1 MIARPHWSAAL
12 SVISM
17 AMVMASP
24 LSGRSAPAQTA
35 LPGPA
40 STTSTDGNDIVVEG
54 SRKTLRHTLKQTL
67 DTGPQSQLARYEDG
81 FCPRVDGFPEEWS
94 PIIEEIVRNNAA
106 EAGVLVK
113 RPGCRPNALIVFTD
127 QPQQLMAIFEKA
139 NPSLSA
145 HLSPAQRQL
154 LLGKKRAAYSARVV
168 QQLDREGNGYDF
180 FSNTIRN
187 AKATRLSTN
196 FRSDIRLSVVVID
209 INQTPGKTLRQLADF
224 ATMHLLLNLSVKTL
238 DETNPS
244 SVLSLFMPHDGVAV
258 PAQLSLV
265 DRATI
270 EGLYVPA
277 RNNFT
282 ADNQRERILGHITKE
297 FRAIAA
303 GK

>member
-1 MIARPHWSAAL
+1 MTARARWSAAAAL
-12 SVISM
+12 PM
-17 AMVMASP
+17 LAMLASP
-24 LSGRSAPAQTA
+24 VPGLAAPAQTSLA
-35 LPGPA
+35 SPPA
-40 STTSTDGNDIVVEG
+40 PTSTDGDDIVVEG
-54 SRKTLRHTLKQTL
+54 TRKTLRNMLKQTL

-106 EAGVLVK
+106 EAGALVK

-168 QQLDREGNGYDF
+168 QQLDREGNGYDYYTGT
-180 FSNTIRN
+180 SRN
-187 AKATRLSTN
+187 GRVTRLSTN
-196 FRSDIRLSVVVID
+196 FRSDIWLSVVVID
-209 INQTPGKTLRQLADF
+209 INQSPGKTLRQLADF

-238 DETNPS
+238 DEANPS

-258 PAQLSLV
+258 PTQLSLV

-297 FRAIAA
+297 FRANA
-303 GK
+303 GGK